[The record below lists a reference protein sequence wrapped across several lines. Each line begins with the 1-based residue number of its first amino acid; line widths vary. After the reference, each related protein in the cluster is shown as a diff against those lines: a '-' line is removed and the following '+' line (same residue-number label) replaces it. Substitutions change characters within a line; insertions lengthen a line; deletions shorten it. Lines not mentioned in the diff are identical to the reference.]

1 MAKVNGRE
9 DALLNAYL
17 NRYQTAQASNVGTG
31 RSTTRKAQQQGSAI
45 MNATDKTLPV
55 LHNSYTET
63 LNNIVQGAN
72 LENSLNNDILN
83 RQMKLA
89 QAKFDAAN
97 DMYKQQQKAQ
107 QYAAKKAAKAAK
119 SGGKSSGKG
128 GSTTGTGSDT
138 ESAASL
144 DALFGGGAST
154 GGTTGST
161 AGSKPKAEDTEKPKT
176 NSEKAKEKSAQ
187 EKYLEA
193 KKAGARTT
201 AAKSYAEQNGTGL
214 ASVAQPAQSRAV
226 TRGGKVIGS
235 SYAAAGSAPSAAE
248 TQAAKDKRNDYKSR
262 QEDIAAALKKLQ
274 TDADYRAE
282 LAAPGRKLTSAE
294 VAAVNQYEK
303 STKNTGFSGLKR
315 VFETAANKEGLSQED
330 YAKKTAAMNAEL
342 NQNSAL
348 RGKAQMNGAGQTA
361 QAFTAGL
368 YDSVPFL
375 TKSVD
380 KLTDIANATGAEL
393 PQLSNAIEG
402 AKSYDPM
409 AAMAGTLVGKGMQY
423 KLFNTAMAGTP
434 LAQTMGKAGN
444 AVVGQAQKIPVL
456 GDILGAGAGDALGR
470 ILTDTTADLALD
482 TLPTLADDL
491 NTYSAQQ
498 EAIANGQTVDDALT
512 PGKIAGNTA
521 KNIAGNVAMNA
532 LPEIGGALFNRLKGT
547 AGDAAQDALKQAD
560 DAVQDVQSAAPARNI
575 VQPEANGTT
584 GLAAQIQRMNTP
596 DAANRSALDTL
607 DELRGQVNLNGA
619 QEKEA
624 EQLRRAVLQRQQ
636 EIGDEAKLALQNTDS
651 LPIDAQGQAG
661 YNGAKA
667 GVVNENLRGNI
678 PANIRVDAESGGGNE
693 LQSGSVRD
701 GLSGQAGESGQGGTE
716 SVLGR
721 GVQNNDAR
729 NAQSVAEWAQ
739 TITGKDRRSPYTRR
753 IESLYSQM
761 QNGAN
766 REDLAEEAKSIA
778 LGIVR
783 AEDYA
788 DPLDK
793 SVTILKDYLKTTPI
807 KVDAQ
812 TQGELLNA
820 SGLKTLSQYNI
831 QNGTHFSLKDGVD
844 YDTAITEVYDRMGMG
859 NRIPDGNAADA
870 LIGLVQQS
878 KAGPLVDTDMRG
890 AVTDY
895 MRDRILDGPGSA
907 PLGGEDFADWLD
919 TQSFDRNAPDYV
931 KRVYERGDAAMPTM
945 NAAPSADAGDAAFL
959 QPTDTASE
967 PVPGLNIAENAQS
980 VAKLNGSESVHQN
993 TVGSKEREMPYQEY
1007 AGRGHSVTDIDRD
1020 TLTPENQNILGT
1032 NAPYTVQRVSH
1043 AEQQANAQQIRS
1055 NEGLSA
1061 TIDRI
1066 VKDSTSGSFNDETET
1081 LAGNALRE
1089 LNEKLNTLEPN
1100 TTEYAKTATQARIV
1114 RSKMREGLTKTAR
1127 TLESAKQFTTPEKAV
1142 MNIEGILSD
1151 ARDAAKK
1158 KNPGAFKKA
1167 QTAIENAVEGG
1178 RSEANAQLGEI
1189 VTNELSKIVGAGKQ
1203 AAGNGNAGQAASAAK
1218 EVPVLDNPEDEWAR
1232 AVARKTGNYAQDNL
1246 KKADPDDLFA
1256 KEIVN
1261 QLFETAKESPVVQGA
1276 RAKNGYTAQAKL
1288 NLAFDAQ
1295 DDYAT
1300 VWNKA
1305 RAIAQKNY
1313 KNNPDMTSRLQAFFD
1328 NVKDEGSLYSNKTVL
1343 SAFTENLKENDDT
1356 FRQLADRAAFGNK
1369 SEISRAANQL
1379 ADAVEV
1385 PDKYRSGFLKTAE
1398 SVLANSKQL
1407 TGAQAHADGRAFRAA
1422 LNRAGFTVGD
1432 IADAS
1437 AFGNDIGPVMAAHE
1451 IMETLNPPAEY
1462 RQTVFDN
1469 VYNYIKNNDAYQKQM
1484 EKADSRVLR
1493 RLVSNV
1499 DGGYTSIAN
1508 KSAFGSD
1515 AGMQATVSDFLD
1527 EINAPTSLRGE
1538 MGDRLQKAI
1547 TGNTQYQ
1554 KAAAGADSRVFNEAV
1569 RHVQEELEFTF
1580 QKLSGESDASK
1591 AKVLDGLKN
1600 TITDYL
1606 GVDDTQAAEVVQ
1618 NIEKMYNSAL
1628 SDGAMK
1634 RLTQIFPDTN
1644 KTANAPRDQFLEL
1657 LRSGAY
1663 NDEYMGEAVKDLAAT
1678 KFGIQQL
1685 SDEQVANIKQL
1696 AEQMETLP
1704 KDSKARVDI
1713 ENEIATIAAG
1723 NVKGSFWDKWNAM
1736 RYTGMLFNAVTNIKN
1751 AVNNVGQGTLALLKD
1766 GVNGAVQRVVK
1777 AMGND
1782 TAEVTVGYLNPA
1794 SKADRNLIGRS
1805 FADAD
1810 NSRWRQLTGTSEN
1823 FEIAK
1828 AARNAGQT
1836 FNTRVM
1842 RTIDQMSSTML
1853 EDADVYGTS
1862 GLLSFAK
1869 PLNENNALR
1878 KAAEFAQDAT
1888 KSMGENGFI
1897 GVAGLKNNYSRYLA
1911 SYLKAHGATDAIF
1924 DATDDASKAML
1935 EQARDY
1941 AVQQSLVNTY
1951 HEANKLTEFI
1961 GKVKKSA
1968 NDVPILGAWV
1978 EGQLPFVKTP
1988 TNVGIQAWRYS
1999 PGGLVQG
2006 LLQMGYD
2013 AAKGKDINKAM
2024 DTFSAGL
2031 TGSAL
2036 AGLGAYLWSTGHLV
2050 PGMTD
2055 EEKAEADLTGAQEN
2069 SLQFTDENGKLHSYT
2084 INWFSNWAGPMM
2096 VGANLAKLWD
2106 THNDTGTSVVDK
2118 VLNACVS
2125 VLDPVIDNSYLTSL
2139 NNTID
2144 QLGNAQT
2151 GGEKAATLLT
2161 SGFGNYFTQA
2171 IPTLSGQLARTID
2184 PTRRSTYTGLT
2195 GAAKNF
2201 AYFGQ
2206 KSENKIPVLS
2216 KSNEPYI
2223 DVWGNE
2229 EKNFTPASGESAS
2242 DYAARAAYNFLS
2254 PGYYSESDGDEVSQ
2268 YVEGL
2273 YKSTGDKN
2281 VLPKNSSARGYTVSV
2296 PSLDGGDSTEQR
2308 LTPQEKTAYD
2318 KAYGQTAYDL
2328 VDELRQNSMFLQLPE
2343 DQQSALVQDA
2353 YTVAKTAGGVAAVGD
2368 GVSGVNAKEYEAYR
2382 DGGAEGFSQYVLM
2395 KNATDLVRDE
2405 KRETSGNDDATLN
2418 TVEKWNTLYSQF
2430 GDDAVSNFVNSTDKG
2445 STVRNISDLA
2455 GDKAV
2460 TAYMQAYSAVAKTLD
2475 DDQTPD
2481 KFTVGY
2487 GMQKYGLS
2495 GDDFARAYLAA
2506 YYKKDKNGK
2515 YPEKGGTYADK
2526 AGAEIYQS
2534 YGADALRDW
2543 VNYRATIPDTNGNG
2557 KADKAEAV
2565 ARLKEMDLTNEMRR
2579 AYLAKTNKQWG
2590 KKNPF

>member
-17 NRYQTAQASNVGTG
+17 NRYQTAQASNVSTG

-97 DMYKQQQKAQ
+97 DLYKQQQKAQ

-119 SGGKSSGKG
+119 SGGKSTGKG

-144 DALFGGGAST
+144 DALFGGGVST
-154 GGTTGST
+154 SGTTGST
-161 AGSKPKAEDTEKPKT
+161 AGSKPKAEDTKKDEAK
-176 NSEKAKEKSAQ
+176 NEKAKEKSAQ

-193 KKAGARTT
+193 KKTGARTT
-201 AAKSYAEQNGTGL
+201 AAKSYAERRGTGL
-214 ASVAQPAQSRAV
+214 ASAAQPAQSRAV

-235 SYAAAGSAPSAAE
+235 SYAAAGSAPSASE
-248 TQAAKDKRNDYKSR
+248 TQAAKDKRNDYKSQR
-262 QEDIAAALKKLQ
+262 EDIASALKKLQ
-274 TDADYRAE
+274 SDADYRAE

-303 STKNTGFSGLKR
+303 STKSTGFSGLKR
-315 VFETAANKEGLSQED
+315 VFETAANKEGLNQED

-361 QAFTAGL
+361 QAFTAGM
-368 YDSVPFL
+368 YDSIPFL

-402 AKSYDPM
+402 AKSYDPL
-409 AAMAGTLVGKGMQY
+409 AATAGTLVGKGMQY
-423 KLFNTAMAGTP
+423 NLFNTAMAGTP

-456 GDILGAGAGDALGR
+456 GDILGAGAGNALGR

-491 NTYSAQQ
+491 STYSAQQ

-560 DAVQDVQSAAPARNI
+560 NAVQDVQSAAPARNI

-584 GLAAQIQRMNTP
+584 GLAAQIQRMNAP

-624 EQLRRAVLQRQQ
+624 EQLRRVVLQRQQ

-667 GVVNENLRGNI
+667 GVVNENLGGNI
-678 PANIRVDAESGGGNE
+678 PANVRVDAESGGGNE

-701 GLSGQAGESGQGGTE
+701 GLSGQAGEGGQGGAE

-721 GVQNNDAR
+721 GVQSNDAR

-761 QNGAN
+761 QNGAS

-788 DPLDK
+788 EPLDE

-844 YDTAITEVYDRMGMG
+844 YDTAITEVYDMMGME

-870 LIGLVQQS
+870 LMGLVQQS

-890 AVTDY
+890 TVIDY
-895 MRDRILDGPGSA
+895 MRDRILDGPGNA

-945 NAAPSADAGDAAFL
+945 NTAPSADAGGAAFL

-967 PVPGLNIAENAQS
+967 PVPGLNVVENAQS
-980 VAKLNGSESVHQN
+980 VAKLNGSESVHPN

-1066 VKDSTSGSFNDETET
+1066 VKDSTSGNFNDETET
-1081 LAGNALRE
+1081 LAGNTLRE

-1151 ARDAAKK
+1151 ARDAAQK

-1167 QTAIENAVEGG
+1167 QTAIENAVEDG
-1178 RSEANAQLGEI
+1178 RNEANAQLGEI
-1189 VTNELSKIVGAGKQ
+1189 VTNELTKIVETGKQ
-1203 AAGNGNAGQAASAAK
+1203 
-1218 EVPVLDNPEDEWAR
+1218 
-1232 AVARKTGNYAQDNL
+1232 T
-1246 KKADPDDLFA
+1246 
-1256 KEIVN
+1256 
-1261 QLFETAKESPVVQGA
+1261 
-1276 RAKNGYTAQAKL
+1276 
-1288 NLAFDAQ
+1288 
-1295 DDYAT
+1295 
-1300 VWNKA
+1300 
-1305 RAIAQKNY
+1305 
-1313 KNNPDMTSRLQAFFD
+1313 
-1328 NVKDEGSLYSNKTVL
+1328 
-1343 SAFTENLKENDDT
+1343 
-1356 FRQLADRAAFGNK
+1356 
-1369 SEISRAANQL
+1369 
-1379 ADAVEV
+1379 
-1385 PDKYRSGFLKTAE
+1385 
-1398 SVLANSKQL
+1398 
-1407 TGAQAHADGRAFRAA
+1407 
-1422 LNRAGFTVGD
+1422 
-1432 IADAS
+1432 
-1437 AFGNDIGPVMAAHE
+1437 
-1451 IMETLNPPAEY
+1451 
-1462 RQTVFDN
+1462 
-1469 VYNYIKNNDAYQKQM
+1469 
-1484 EKADSRVLR
+1484 
-1493 RLVSNV
+1493 
-1499 DGGYTSIAN
+1499 
-1508 KSAFGSD
+1508 
-1515 AGMQATVSDFLD
+1515 
-1527 EINAPTSLRGE
+1527 
-1538 MGDRLQKAI
+1538 
-1547 TGNTQYQ
+1547 
-1554 KAAAGADSRVFNEAV
+1554 AGADSRVFNEAV

-1591 AKVLDGLKN
+1591 AKVLDSLKN

-1606 GVDDTQAAEVVQ
+1606 GVDDSQAAEVVQ

-1634 RLTQIFPDTN
+1634 RLAQIFPDTN

-1766 GVNGAVQRVVK
+1766 GVNGAVQRVAK

-1794 SKADRNLIGRS
+1794 SKADRNLIGRA
-1805 FADAD
+1805 FADTD
-1810 NSRWRQLTGTSEN
+1810 NSRWRQLTGASEN

-1842 RTIDQMSSTML
+1842 RTIDQMSSAML

-1869 PLNENNALR
+1869 PLSEKNPLR

-1911 SYLKAHGATDAIF
+1911 SYLKSHGATDAIF

-1941 AVQQSLVNTY
+1941 AVQQALVNTY

-1999 PGGLVQG
+1999 PGGLMQG

-2031 TGSAL
+2031 TGSAI

-2084 INWFSNWAGPMM
+2084 INWLSNWAGPMM
-2096 VGANLAKLWD
+2096 VGANLAKMWD
-2106 THNDTGTSVVDK
+2106 TRNDTGTSVVDK

-2125 VLDPVIDNSYLTSL
+2125 VLDPVIDNSYLSSL

-2171 IPTLSGQLARTID
+2171 VPTLSGQLARTID

-2229 EKNFTPASGESAS
+2229 EKNFTPASGEDAS

-2268 YVEGL
+2268 YVEEL

-2308 LTPQEKTAYD
+2308 LTPQEKTSYD
-2318 KAYGQTAYDL
+2318 KTYGQTAYDL

-2590 KKNPF
+2590 NKNPF